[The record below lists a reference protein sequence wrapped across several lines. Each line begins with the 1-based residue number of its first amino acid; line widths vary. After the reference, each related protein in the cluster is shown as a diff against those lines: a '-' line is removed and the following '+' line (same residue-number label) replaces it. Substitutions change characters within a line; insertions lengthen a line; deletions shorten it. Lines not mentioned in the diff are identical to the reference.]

1 MSGSK
6 LQDSTVSVMK
16 FQEHNRSFKDA
27 MDWILSGITL
37 HVKHT
42 YKMAKI
48 AAVYIMCFI
57 RLTLFIT
64 ATQCCS
70 ECSLHWHSYNG
81 NCYLMIEDRKPFWDA
96 EGYCKSLSRQG
107 REAHLVS
114 IANQQE
120 EDFIKW
126 YAQSFDFT
134 KFIWTGFALNQA
146 TMEWYWIDGNQAL
159 YRGWNLGNPNDLN
172 GRCTVLSNLEYW
184 ANRAC
189 FNTYPFICKI
199 PSRYGNHLH

>member
-1 MSGSK
+1 
-6 LQDSTVSVMK
+6 MK

-27 MDWILSGITL
+27 MDWIISGITL

-48 AAVYIMCFI
+48 PAVYIMCFI

-81 NCYLMIEDRKPFWDA
+81 NCYLMIEDPKSFWDA
-96 EGYCKSLSRQG
+96 EDYCKSLSRQG

-120 EDFIKW
+120 EDFIEG
-126 YAQSFDFT
+126 YALQFDHPVVAIGFT
-134 KFIWTGFALNQA
+134 INVTTQEF
-146 TMEWYWIDGNQAL
+146 YWVDGSQDQ
-159 YRGWNLGNPNDLN
+159 YRSWGAGKPDAVGECGRLRQGDGWSNHL
-172 GRCTVLSNLEYW
+172 CTSIK
-184 ANRAC
+184 
-189 FNTYPFICKI
+189 PFICKI
-199 PSRYGNHLH
+199 PSRYANRLH